1 MTFVR
6 FGTAAALGLGLA
18 VYFLWEVAEPVR
30 TVPWRGSA
38 EQWLAVA
45 SLINGGC
52 ATLVAASG
60 ALFAISKMLRPD
72 H

>member
-6 FGTAAALGLGLA
+6 FGAAAAFGLGLA
-18 VYFLWEVAEPVR
+18 AYFWWEVAEPIR
-30 TVPWRGSA
+30 SDPWKGSA

-45 SLINGGC
+45 SLIIGGC
-52 ATLVAASG
+52 ATLVAAAG
-60 ALFAISKMLRPD
+60 LLFATSRMLRPD